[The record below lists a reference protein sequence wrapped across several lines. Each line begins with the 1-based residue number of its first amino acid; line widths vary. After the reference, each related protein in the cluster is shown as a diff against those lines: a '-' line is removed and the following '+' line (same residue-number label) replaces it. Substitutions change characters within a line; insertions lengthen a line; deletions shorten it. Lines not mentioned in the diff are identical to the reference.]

1 MIAFNPT
8 GNNNHDDPNKYDKA
22 LAKLEKDLENVELPV
37 LKPKMAKFITS
48 PLGEDMVV
56 VERKCRVTGMMFS
69 FDITMSEFK
78 RWQSGEMA
86 EDVWP
91 DMPHYHLTIL
101 IKGYTHAEYILE
113 FDDDPEWNND

>member
-8 GNNNHDDPNKYDKA
+8 DNNNHDDPHKYDKA

-37 LKPKMAKFITS
+37 LKPKSPKLFTS
-48 PLGEDMVV
+48 LLGGDTVV
-56 VERKCRVTGMMFS
+56 VERECRVTGMMFT
-69 FDITMSEFK
+69 FDITMSEFE

-91 DMPHYHLTIL
+91 DMPDNHLIIL